1 MIVAIFQE
9 CVWETWSGAA
19 FTTTRVVGSFWI
31 RSHALVC
38 TPNENVPV
46 TRNAKRGETI
56 EHVCERG
63 FLDVTCNM
71 TGTWDANDIGSR
83 DCRGAFLHMGN
94 G

>member
-1 MIVAIFQE
+1 M
-9 CVWETWSGAA
+9 S
-19 FTTTRVVGSFWI
+19 
-31 RSHALVC
+31 VC

-71 TGTWDANDIGSR
+71 TGTWDANDIGNR
-83 DCRGAFLHMGN
+83 DCRGAFIHFRN